1 MKHFE
6 NLSDALVSAART
18 GTICSFPTHQLPA
31 DYESAEDVQDSYLR
45 ALGLKGGHWKLGA
58 SNQGSRDGLGLARPF
73 SGLIPSTNMISSGN
87 TRPMTDFRQPGAE
100 CELAVVLGTDLPL
113 KPGGYTRTEV
123 LDAVARTIAA
133 IEVPET
139 RFSALGIHGG
149 LALVADNGA
158 AGYAVAGEGVE
169 GADSLDDRDRV
180 GRLIVDGVV
189 KEEGD
194 VRQLVA
200 LPSELLTDHVNRMAA
215 RGWEHRRGDVILL
228 GALAPRVGLDGP
240 ARIVASVDGL
250 GEAELHFAA
259 GS

>member
-1 MKHFE
+1 M
-6 NLSDALVSAART
+6 
-18 GTICSFPTHQLPA
+18 
-31 DYESAEDVQDSYLR
+31 
-45 ALGLKGGHWKLGA
+45 
-58 SNQGSRDGLGLARPF
+58 
-73 SGLIPSTNMISSGN
+73 
-87 TRPMTDFRQPGAE
+87 
-100 CELAVVLGTDLPL
+100 
-113 KPGGYTRTEV
+113 
-123 LDAVARTIAA
+123 
-133 IEVPET
+133 
-139 RFSALGIHGG
+139 
-149 LALVADNGA
+149 
-158 AGYAVAGEGVE
+158 
-169 GADSLDDRDRV
+169 

-228 GALAPRVGLDGP
+228 LDGP

>member
-1 MKHFE
+1 
-6 NLSDALVSAART
+6 
-18 GTICSFPTHQLPA
+18 
-31 DYESAEDVQDSYLR
+31 
-45 ALGLKGGHWKLGA
+45 
-58 SNQGSRDGLGLARPF
+58 
-73 SGLIPSTNMISSGN
+73 
-87 TRPMTDFRQPGAE
+87 MTDFRQPGAE
-100 CELAVVLGTDLPL
+100 CELAVVLGADLLL
-113 KPGGYTRTEV
+113 KPGGYTRAEV

-139 RFSALGIHGG
+139 RFSALAIHGG

-169 GADSLDDRDRV
+169 GADSLDDLDRM
-180 GRLIVDGVV
+180 GRLIVDG
-189 KEEGD
+189 GD